1 MSFSRL
7 IVLKG
12 KALDAGKEPLV
23 CTPLGAVDEAAVD
36 RELILKG
43 G

>member
-1 MSFSRL
+1 MSFSRP

-23 CTPLGAVDEAAVD
+23 RTPLGAADEAAID
-36 RELILKG
+36 RALTLKG